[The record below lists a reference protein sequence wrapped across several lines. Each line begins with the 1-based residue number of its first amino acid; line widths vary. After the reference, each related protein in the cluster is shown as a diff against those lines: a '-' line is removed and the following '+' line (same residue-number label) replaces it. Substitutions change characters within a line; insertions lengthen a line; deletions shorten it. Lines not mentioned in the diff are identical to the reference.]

1 LGSGL
6 AYRMIKMLHAFC
18 KHEFGGALI
27 VATIPICTMLLHS
40 YKQKKNTNRKTK
52 LFVCCLA
59 ISTHI
64 VELNLDGLS
73 LTNCLLLEE
82 IKQKRS
88 HTLWLIIIPGHFYA
102 FV

>member
-1 LGSGL
+1 MH
-6 AYRMIKMLHAFC
+6 YAFA
-18 KHEFGGALI
+18 F
-27 VATIPICTMLLHS
+27 
-40 YKQKKNTNRKTK
+40 KQAKKKNTNRKTK

-88 HTLWLIIIPGHFYA
+88 HTLWLIIIPGALLCICVMLGQNAFYMLVL
-102 FV
+102 FRLIW

>member
-40 YKQKKNTNRKTK
+40 YKQKKIQIGRQNY
-52 LFVCCLA
+52 LFAV
-59 ISTHI
+59 
-64 VELNLDGLS
+64 
-73 LTNCLLLEE
+73 
-82 IKQKRS
+82 
-88 HTLWLIIIPGHFYA
+88 
-102 FV
+102 